1 MLDKGAVSEELT
13 GGNMAGAVR
22 IGDRVHRDA
31 GPWTATIHRLL
42 RHLHAN
48 GVEWVPQPIGLDD
61 DGREIVTFLPGTVPR
76 I

>member
-1 MLDKGAVSEELT
+1 VTECTATPARG
-13 GGNMAGAVR
+13 
-22 IGDRVHRDA
+22 
-31 GPWTATIHRLL
+31 TATIHRLL